1 MICYDQE
8 KSIDMVIN
16 VLYFGSSMSYRG
28 EAIIQTEQ
36 TINLIQRKI
45 DSRARN

>member
-36 TINLIQRKI
+36 TINL
-45 DSRARN
+45 SRFHWKENAC